1 MRNEQQNR
9 RKVSN
14 SSGYSSRL
22 ESLPPQ
28 ELERRRRAARI
39 RQIKRKR
46 RRRKMILS
54 ALLVLFLAGGAGTAL
69 FYIGRD
75 FLAGPVCSYSI
86 KQEFASYQSA
96 VADERAG
103 LFADGL
109 CVVSGDQPL
118 DSVSLE
124 EDQEGLLLDLNDQT
138 VMYSKGAYE
147 RVYPA
152 SITKIMTALLAFQ
165 YGNMDD
171 VVTITQENVT
181 LEEGSQV
188 IGFVP
193 GDQVTMDQLVHGL
206 LVYSGN
212 DAASAI
218 ATHIGGSTEEF
229 VSMMNSYA
237 AKLGCTG
244 THFTNPHGLQDE
256 NHYTTPYDIYL
267 MLKEALKYPEFT
279 EITQMSSYTLTYK
292 NSEGADMSVSL
303 MATDQYLTG
312 ESTAPKGITIL
323 GGKTGTTSDAG
334 NCLTLL
340 CQDAYGEPY
349 ISIVMGASSKEL
361 LYKQM
366 SSILQN
372 VNTENNI

>member
-1 MRNEQQNR
+1 
-9 RKVSN
+9 
-14 SSGYSSRL
+14 
-22 ESLPPQ
+22 
-28 ELERRRRAARI
+28 
-39 RQIKRKR
+39 
-46 RRRKMILS
+46 MILS

-171 VVTITQENVT
+171 VVTITQET
-181 LEEGSQV
+181 
-188 IGFVP
+188 
-193 GDQVTMDQLVHGL
+193 
-206 LVYSGN
+206 
-212 DAASAI
+212 
-218 ATHIGGSTEEF
+218 
-229 VSMMNSYA
+229 
-237 AKLGCTG
+237 
-244 THFTNPHGLQDE
+244 
-256 NHYTTPYDIYL
+256 
-267 MLKEALKYPEFT
+267 
-279 EITQMSSYTLTYK
+279 
-292 NSEGADMSVSL
+292 
-303 MATDQYLTG
+303 
-312 ESTAPKGITIL
+312 
-323 GGKTGTTSDAG
+323 
-334 NCLTLL
+334 
-340 CQDAYGEPY
+340 
-349 ISIVMGASSKEL
+349 
-361 LYKQM
+361 
-366 SSILQN
+366 
-372 VNTENNI
+372 